1 MEYLAYILRKIAR
14 NPGRAAQSGLK
25 YVTEYLM
32 DRRIGVSTFRRDI
45 TAPSSSS
52 GDSRPCQP
60 APYEVLTDIAGHL
73 RTTGFPLRAFL
84 DVGCGAGRP
93 LAYFSSLGFE
103 RMTGIEINPDVAA
116 QARRNVARIKPAWN
130 RAGGIDVLSADVLTA
145 DLDFTG
151 AVIYLANPFG
161 RATMQAF
168 AARLKA
174 QLQAHPGREILLY
187 YVLPLQ
193 AEALVE
199 AFPRAQRL
207 LAGGPLEAWQFFRL
221 DAESGG

>member
-1 MEYLAYILRKIAR
+1 MTYLAYILRKIAQ
-14 NPGRAAQSGLK
+14 NPGRAARSGLK

-32 DRRIGVSTFRRDI
+32 DRRIGVSTFRRDFVSP
-45 TAPSSSS
+45 ASSG

-60 APYEVLTDIAGHL
+60 APYEVLGDIAGHL
-73 RTTGFPLRAFL
+73 RATGFPLRTFL

-93 LAYFSSLGFE
+93 LAFFSSLGFE
-103 RMTGIEINPDVAA
+103 RMTGIEINPDVAER
-116 QARRNVARIKPAWN
+116 ARQNMARIRPAWN
-130 RAGGIDVLSADVLTA
+130 RAGRIEILSADVLTA
-145 DLDFTG
+145 DVDFTG
-151 AVIYLANPFG
+151 AVVYLANPFG

-168 AARLKA
+168 AAKLKA
-174 QLQAHPGREILLY
+174 QLQAQPDQEILLY

-193 AEALVE
+193 AEALAE

-221 DAESGG
+221 DAASGG